1 MLLDRIHWYTVQF
14 ILLLPIFHVMLL
26 IITSTV
32 KVAGLI
38 EMRFLVW
45 TWVDPRNHTLDGG
58 QVPNVKGQF
67 RGISLP
73 IVNLRNIRCEINI
86 LTLFGRWYL

>member
-1 MLLDRIHWYTVQF
+1 MLLDRILWYTVQF
-14 ILLLPIFHVMLL
+14 ILLLPIWRGMLL

-32 KVAGLI
+32 EVAGLI

-58 QVPNVKGQF
+58 QVPHVNWQF
-67 RGISLP
+67 GGISVP
-73 IVNLRNIRCEINI
+73 IVNVRNIRCEINI
-86 LTLFGRWYL
+86 FTLFGR